1 MSELGRIESV
11 QKMACPNCGHIIE
24 EIYETSIIDDNKISC
39 PRCGQLIRLP
49 KTMIDKITSSKYIGT
64 GLDITC

>member
-1 MSELGRIESV
+1 MET
-11 QKMACPNCGHIIE
+11 NCGNIID
-24 EIYETSIIDDNKISC
+24 EIYETSIIDENKISC
-39 PRCGQLIRLP
+39 PRCGQIIRLP